1 MDLTF
6 QEKSLWVSLLSIG
19 GLYGYYFFA
28 GVSGAQEPSLSA
40 MLWTM
45 IGIIVLLIVVEIVCH
60 AVIGSF
66 HAPEKLDERDRLI
79 EARAG
84 KISHFILAGG
94 VIVVL
99 GRMLIGGALQ
109 EADATLQISAFDTAN
124 LLLFVLVLSELVHVS
139 GRIFFYR
146 RGF

>member
-19 GLYGYYFFA
+19 VLYGYYFYEVA
-28 GVSGAQEPSLSA
+28 SGAQEPSLSA

-84 KISHFILAGG
+84 RISHFMLAAG
-94 VIVVL
+94 VVVVL
-99 GRMLIGGALQ
+99 GRMVIGGALQ
-109 EADATLQISAFDTAN
+109 EADATLQIPLFETAN
-124 LLLFVLVLSELVHVS
+124 MLLFVLVVSELVHIG